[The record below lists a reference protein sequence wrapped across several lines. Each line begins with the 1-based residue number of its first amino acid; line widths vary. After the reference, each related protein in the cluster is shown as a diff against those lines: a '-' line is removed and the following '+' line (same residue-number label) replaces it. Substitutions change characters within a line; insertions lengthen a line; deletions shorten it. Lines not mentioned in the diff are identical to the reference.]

1 MEDDSF
7 ALPKVPVRKLSSH
20 NYVVQF
26 KKNQFEAHNNNNRDK
41 LNQEEL
47 QQSILSHK
55 TKLPNSKRDIKC
67 QRLLK
72 NDNDSEGDERNNFN
86 WRPLRDFF

>member
-1 MEDDSF
+1 MEDDSL

-20 NYVVQF
+20 NYVVKF
-26 KKNQFEAHNNNNRDK
+26 KKNQFEAHKNNRDK

-47 QQSILSHK
+47 QQSIFSHK
-55 TKLPNSKRDIKC
+55 TKLPNSKTDIKC
-67 QRLLK
+67 QRSLLR